1 MIESTNELELNTAW
15 ATLGHSRSAWPVT
28 MVLASVLSTFLARH
42 QDNGQTATT
51 LGRAVGAVWA
61 ASGISLFLV
70 LFGLA
75 LAGRY
80 ETHVFLAV
88 IGGILGSAHAASSM
102 ILRWKTQMFC
112 ALVWWAAGLA
122 GCFLPEL
129 QAGAAFL
136 AAVLIGQVGF
146 GVYVMIAERR
156 WTRSGGGRYA

>member
-1 MIESTNELELNTAW
+1 MTANAEEMELKDRLKLIESMIAEGRRTTGVWGWMFVLWGVAYLAATAW

-42 QDNGQTATT
+42 RGRPATT

-80 ETHVFLAV
+80 ETHVFLA
-88 IGGILGSAHAASSM
+88 
-102 ILRWKTQMFC
+102 
-112 ALVWWAAGLA
+112 
-122 GCFLPEL
+122 
-129 QAGAAFL
+129 
-136 AAVLIGQVGF
+136 
-146 GVYVMIAERR
+146 
-156 WTRSGGGRYA
+156 